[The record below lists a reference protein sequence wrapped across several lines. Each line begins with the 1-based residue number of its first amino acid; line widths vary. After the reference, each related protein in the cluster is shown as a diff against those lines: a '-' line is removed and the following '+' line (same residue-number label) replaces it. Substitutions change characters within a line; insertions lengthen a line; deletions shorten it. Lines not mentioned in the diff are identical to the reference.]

1 MATFNATFNPDS
13 AFNASMQD
21 GGQGMNGS
29 FDHVIEVETADYN
42 KLANK
47 PRINDEE
54 VVGNKTFED
63 YGEHILTNIE
73 IKQIFDNVF
82 KRGE

>member
-1 MATFNATFNPDS
+1 MGEFHATFDTDNTFNATFD
-13 AFNASMQD
+13 D
-21 GGQGMNGS
+21 GGQMS
-29 FDHVIEVETADYN
+29 AEFDSTQVVETADYN